1 MNQCPYCNFES
12 EDDYC
17 PNDST
22 RMVLLQPKPKATLKS
37 NFESLFKTFSK
48 HSDVLPVEIA
58 EKFELSKTPVEHKLG
73 YDIWQLEPKDKDAA
87 EHNSTF
93 IFIRYKSDRITT
105 ANTYR
110 LLTKPNSVL
119 PNVVSFGVMPLGG
132 STAQYELLARPV
144 TLEPSQSLSQYFL
157 STQPSE
163 QRALYVLDLIK
174 SFLRQCLE
182 TQIMPALLDP
192 EHLTLLNEQLHLN
205 LGGTAVEVETHA
217 YNRVLTHSLL
227 TARVYA
233 PPELSCEGL
242 LTEKAVVYSAGQIVA
257 EALFGKPFHLSE
269 IQTGSINFD
278 VIESEVLR
286 NILKASLWHL
296 LDERWDLQSF
306 LSTTED
312 NKTSIPTWEKLHRN
326 ASSAIFFFAG
336 KPYWRLDEL
345 IASVRSAPQ
354 HWDELV
360 AQLDKIFE
368 WASTSRFASMIQT
381 LMTNKKLA
389 GLSNERLLLELILVL
404 YPDSIFFRNVDLSEE
419 AAATNLQFL
428 AQSYLNADV
437 DERANIESQLDLL
450 INR

>member
-58 EKFELSKTPVEHKLG
+58 EKYELSKTPVQHKLG
-73 YDIWQLEPKDKDAA
+73 YDVWQLEPKDKDTA

-110 LLTKPNSVL
+110 LLTKPNFVL

-132 STAQYELLARPV
+132 STAQYELLERPV
-144 TLEPSQSLSQYFL
+144 TLESSQSLSQYFL

-192 EHLTLLNEQLHLN
+192 EHLTLLDEQLHLN
-205 LGGTAVEVETHA
+205 LGGTAVEVDTHA

-278 VIESEVLR
+278 VDR
-286 NILKASLWHL
+286 K
-296 LDERWDLQSF
+296 
-306 LSTTED
+306 
-312 NKTSIPTWEKLHRN
+312 
-326 ASSAIFFFAG
+326 
-336 KPYWRLDEL
+336 
-345 IASVRSAPQ
+345 SV
-354 HWDELV
+354 V
-360 AQLDKIFE
+360 
-368 WASTSRFASMIQT
+368 
-381 LMTNKKLA
+381 
-389 GLSNERLLLELILVL
+389 
-404 YPDSIFFRNVDLSEE
+404 
-419 AAATNLQFL
+419 
-428 AQSYLNADV
+428 
-437 DERANIESQLDLL
+437 
-450 INR
+450 

>member
-105 ANTYR
+105 VNTYR

-132 STAQYELLARPV
+132 STAQYELLERPV
-144 TLEPSQSLSQYFL
+144 TMEPSLSLSQYFL

-192 EHLTLLNEQLHLN
+192 EHLTLLDEQLQLN
-205 LGGTAVEVETHA
+205 LGGTAVEVETHV

-286 NILKASLWHL
+286 NILKASLWHP

-326 ASSAIFFFAG
+326 ASSVIFFFAG

-345 IASVRSAPQ
+345 IASVRSSPE

-360 AQLDKIFE
+360 AQVDRVFE
-368 WASTSRFASMIQT
+368 WAATSRFASSIQT
-381 LMTNKKLA
+381 LLNNNKLN
-389 GLSNERLLLELILVL
+389 GLNNERLLLQLIMVL
-404 YPDSIFFRNVDLSEE
+404 FPDRIFYRNLDMSDK
-419 AAATNLQFL
+419 AAATNLQWL
-428 AQSYLNADV
+428 AQRYLTADA
-437 DERANIESQLDLL
+437 DDTANIESQINLL
-450 INR
+450 INK

>member
-12 EDDYC
+12 DDDYC

-87 EHNSTF
+87 AHNSTF

-110 LLTKPNSVL
+110 LLTKPNFVL

-132 STAQYELLARPV
+132 STAQYELLERPV
-144 TLEPSQSLSQYFL
+144 TLESSQSLSQYFL

-192 EHLTLLNEQLHLN
+192 EHLTLLDEQLHLN
-205 LGGTAVEVETHA
+205 LGGTAVEVDTHA

-278 VIESEVLR
+278 VIEREVLR

-306 LSTTED
+306 LSATLE
-312 NKTSIPTWEKLHRN
+312 NSAPIPTWEKLHRN
-326 ASSAIFFFAG
+326 ASSSIFFFHG
-336 KPYWRLDEL
+336 RPYWRLDEL
-345 IASVRSAPQ
+345 LASVRSSPE

-360 AQLDKIFE
+360 ALVDKVFE

-404 YPDSIFFRNVDLSEE
+404 FPDRIFFRNVDLSEE

>member
-12 EDDYC
+12 DDDYC
-17 PNDST
+17 PHDST

-58 EKFELSKTPVEHKLG
+58 EKFELSKTLVEHKLG
-73 YDIWQLEPKDKDAA
+73 YDIWELEPKDKDAA

-105 ANTYR
+105 VNTYR

-119 PNVVSFGVMPLGG
+119 PNVVSFGIMPLGG
-132 STAQYELLARPV
+132 STAQYELLERPV

-192 EHLTLLNEQLHLN
+192 EHLTLLDEQLQLN

-296 LDERWDLQSF
+296 LDERWDPQSF

-326 ASSAIFFFAG
+326 ASSSIFFFAG

-345 IASVRSAPQ
+345 IASVRSSPE

-360 AQLDKIFE
+360 AQVDRVFE
-368 WASTSRFASMIQT
+368 WATTSRFASSIQT
-381 LMTNKKLA
+381 LLNNNKLS
-389 GLSNERLLLELILVL
+389 GLNNERLLLQLIMVL
-404 YPDSIFFRNVDLSEE
+404 FPDRIFYRNLDMSDK
-419 AAATNLQFL
+419 AAETNLQWL
-428 AQSYLNADV
+428 AQRYLAADA
-437 DERANIESQLDLL
+437 DDTANIESQINLL
-450 INR
+450 INK

>member
-12 EDDYC
+12 DDDYC

-58 EKFELSKTPVEHKLG
+58 EKYELTKTPVKHNLG

-87 EHNSTF
+87 DKNSTF

-105 ANTYR
+105 AHTYR

-119 PNVVSFGVMPLGG
+119 PNVISFGTMPLGG
-132 STAQYELLARPV
+132 SSAQYELLQSPI
-144 TLEPSQSLSQYFL
+144 TSEPSQSLSQYL
-157 STQPSE
+157 SSTQPSE

-174 SFLRQCLE
+174 SFLCQCVE
-182 TQIMPALLDP
+182 NQVMPALLDP
-192 EHLTLLNEQLHLN
+192 EHLTLIDEQLILN
-205 LGGTAVEVETHA
+205 LGGTAVELETHT

-242 LTEKAVVYSAGQIVA
+242 LTAKAVIYSAGQIVG

-269 IQTGSINFD
+269 IQTGSIKFD

-296 LDERWDLQSF
+296 LDERWDLHSF
-306 LSTTED
+306 LSATED
-312 NKTSIPTWEKLHRN
+312 NTTSIPTWEKLHRN
-326 ASSAIFFFAG
+326 AASSIFFFAG
-336 KPYWRLDEL
+336 RPYWRLDEL
-345 IASVRSAPQ
+345 IASLRSSPGL
-354 HWDELV
+354 WEELV
-360 AQLDKIFE
+360 TQLDTVFE
-368 WASTSRFASMIQT
+368 WGRTSRFASSIQKLLT
-381 LMTNKKLA
+381 DKKLA
-389 GLSNERLLLELILVL
+389 ELNNERLLLELIYILF
-404 YPDSIFFRNVDLSEE
+404 PDRIFYRNMDLSDES
-419 AAATNLQFL
+419 AATNLKFL
-428 AQSYLNADV
+428 AQIYLKSDV
-437 DERANIESQLDLL
+437 DDTANIESQIDLL
-450 INR
+450 IN

>member
-12 EDDYC
+12 DDDYC

-87 EHNSTF
+87 AHNSTF

-110 LLTKPNSVL
+110 LLTKPNFVL

-132 STAQYELLARPV
+132 STAQYELLERPV

-192 EHLTLLNEQLHLN
+192 EHLTYSMN
-205 LGGTAVEVETHA
+205 
-217 YNRVLTHSLL
+217 
-227 TARVYA
+227 
-233 PPELSCEGL
+233 SC
-242 LTEKAVVYSAGQIVA
+242 I
-257 EALFGKPFHLSE
+257 
-269 IQTGSINFD
+269 
-278 VIESEVLR
+278 
-286 NILKASLWHL
+286 
-296 LDERWDLQSF
+296 
-306 LSTTED
+306 
-312 NKTSIPTWEKLHRN
+312 
-326 ASSAIFFFAG
+326 
-336 KPYWRLDEL
+336 
-345 IASVRSAPQ
+345 
-354 HWDELV
+354 
-360 AQLDKIFE
+360 
-368 WASTSRFASMIQT
+368 
-381 LMTNKKLA
+381 
-389 GLSNERLLLELILVL
+389 
-404 YPDSIFFRNVDLSEE
+404 
-419 AAATNLQFL
+419 
-428 AQSYLNADV
+428 
-437 DERANIESQLDLL
+437 
-450 INR
+450 